1 MWPHT
6 TGGNKS
12 AAGVKSGLK
21 GHIKT
26 EVKSEPPSAPI
37 DQLDDESVVVIKT
50 EPGASQSAAG
60 KKQTQ
65 GYFFH
70 MRASNEIQ
78 CPLGLATSLRKHN

>member
-1 MWPHT
+1 MSEAAKKITLMSPEVFVT

-12 AAGVKSGLK
+12 AAGGKSGVK

-37 DQLDDESVVVIKT
+37 DHLDDESVVVIKT

-65 GYFFH
+65 GHFFRWRQA
-70 MRASNEIQ
+70 MKN
-78 CPLGLATSLRKHN
+78 T